1 MLHGYKRNQQLID
14 FDFIPIE
21 IQKKIID
28 EWEKPF
34 EIDRKKLVPY
44 FIKYQLVELMDK
56 IQEF

>member
-1 MLHGYKRNQQLID
+1 LID

-34 EIDRKKLVPY
+34 EIDRKKLVLY